1 MTKSHPRFV
10 YITNAAQDQL
20 NVLETADSGRLRWGI
35 ENEGFNSQKNL
46 GYAIEHKFSRK
57 SFIAMQNYCQL
68 LQITHMINQLVER
81 SRQIVEIMND
91 HSKQTIV
98 DLWKKMIAYLT
109 IFQGK
114 WIIPLPYQ
122 PG

>member
-1 MTKSHPRFV
+1 M
-10 YITNAAQDQL
+10 
-20 NVLETADSGRLRWGI
+20 RWKI

-46 GYAIEHKFSRK
+46 GYALEHKFSRK
-57 SFIAMQNYCQL
+57 YPIAMQNYYQL
-68 LQITHMINQLVER
+68 LQMAHMINQLVER
-81 SRQIVEIMND
+81 SNEVVNILRE

-109 IFQGK
+109 IFQLEEV
-114 WIIPLPYQ
+114 IPVPYQ